1 MAKDINIIIGKNLK
15 IAREKLLF
23 SRKEMA
29 NKSGINRGSIER
41 IEKAHKYFNIDE
53 QTKYIKFIGIEK
65 DVLCRPSFN
74 LTWRELT
81 VILKKNHPESP
92 SICDISDKETK
103 PQKVIMQRALPEKL
117 LEEPVTAAELTALI
131 STNFKI
137 NIEANK
143 VQNSLNSLVNIGL
156 LVKTQTSPIKYKRSD
171 KKFPE
176 EIDPLFELVSKLE
189 QIFELIQLNLVNEDK
204 IKVNPSFRKM
214 ALMLEYLNEG
224 EKTRGDLFRKVGMV
238 NDTNN
243 VVRTVNILEKMELIR
258 KTKKATKSSLQSY
271 ILTYTGADILK
282 EVGM

>member
-23 SRKEMA
+23 TRKEMA

-65 DVLCRPSFN
+65 DVLCSPSFN
-74 LTWRELT
+74 LTWSELT
-81 VILKKNHPESP
+81 VILRKNHPENP

-117 LEEPVTAAELTALI
+117 LEEPVTAAELTTLI
-131 STNFKI
+131 SKKFKI
-137 NIEANK
+137 IIEANK

-171 KKFPE
+171 KKFPQ
-176 EIDPLFELVSKLE
+176 EIDPLFELVAKLE
-189 QIFELIQLNLVNEDK
+189 KMFELTQANLVNEDK
-204 IKVNPSFRKM
+204 VKVNPSFRKM
-214 ALMLEYLNEG
+214 ALILEYLHEG

-243 VVRTVNILEKMELIR
+243 VVRTLNVLEKMELVR
-258 KTKKATKSSLQSY
+258 KTKKAAKSSLQSY
-271 ILTYTGADILK
+271 ILTDTGAEILK
-282 EVGM
+282 EAGR

>member
-23 SRKEMA
+23 TRKEMA

-53 QTKYIKFIGIEK
+53 QAKYIKFIGIEK
-65 DVLCRPSFN
+65 DVLCSPSFN
-74 LTWRELT
+74 LTWSELT
-81 VILKKNHPESP
+81 VILRKNHPENP

-117 LEEPVTAAELTALI
+117 LEEPVTAAELTTLI
-131 STNFKI
+131 SKKFKI
-137 NIEANK
+137 IIEANK

-171 KKFPE
+171 TKFPQ
-176 EIDPLFELVSKLE
+176 EIDPLFELVAKLE
-189 QIFELIQLNLVNEDK
+189 KMFELTQANLVNEDK
-204 IKVNPSFRKM
+204 VKVNPSFRKM
-214 ALMLEYLNEG
+214 ALILEYLNEG

-243 VVRTVNILEKMELIR
+243 VVRTLNVLEKMELVR
-258 KTKKATKSSLQSY
+258 KTKKAAKSSLQSY
-271 ILTYTGADILK
+271 ILTDTGAEILK
-282 EVGM
+282 KAGR